1 MAKIDG
7 VRGVG
12 LAVSLLLLTTGCGAT
27 KTITTE
33 RTVTQVRTVTTGQST
48 TSESAA
54 PACTGNALRATFAVL
69 AGSAGAGNIV
79 YRLTVTNTS
88 RSPCFVSGLPHA
100 QLLDANDVRL
110 PTHVSAAQPGEPTAA
125 RIVLEQGR
133 SASADARFSPDV
145 PGPGEPVN
153 GTGSC
158 EPSAAILRITA
169 PGGGDIDAPVRPR
182 TPVCEHGALSLSV
195 FTLAR

>member
-1 MAKIDG
+1 LAKIVG
-7 VRGVG
+7 VTRVGV
-12 LAVSLLLLTTGCGAT
+12 AVSLLVLTTACGAT

-33 RTVTQVRTVTTGQST
+33 RTVTQVRTVTTGEST
-48 TSESAA
+48 TSKTAA
-54 PACTGNALRATFAVL
+54 PACTGSEVRATFAAVP
-69 AGSAGAGNIV
+69 GSAGAGNIV
-79 YRLTVTNTS
+79 YRLVVTNTS
-88 RSPCFVSGLPHA
+88 RPPCFVSGLPQA
-100 QLLDANDVRL
+100 QLLDANDVRV

-158 EPSAAILRITA
+158 EPTAATLRIAA

-182 TPVCEHGALSLSV
+182 TPVCEHGALRFSV
-195 FTLAR
+195 FTAAR